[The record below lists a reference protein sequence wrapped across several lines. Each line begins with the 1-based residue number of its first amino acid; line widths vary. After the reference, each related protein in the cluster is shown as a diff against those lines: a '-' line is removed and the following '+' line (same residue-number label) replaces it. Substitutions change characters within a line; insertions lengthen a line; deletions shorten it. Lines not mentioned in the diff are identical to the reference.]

1 MPPILF
7 VRVYEMIL
15 NSGFPKNVQ
24 YYLGKLHLMSATYR
38 LIGAT
43 LYRQGHYT
51 GVINTSRHGWLFYDG
66 LKGHLRELTA
76 EIFNDYRPSNLVFAQ
91 DNIKYNS

>member
-24 YYLGKLHLMSATYR
+24 HFLGKLHLMSATYHR
-38 LIGAT
+38 DLSQYFIF
-43 LYRQGHYT
+43 H
-51 GVINTSRHGWLFYDG
+51 NFFYDISECNQIYH
-66 LKGHLRELTA
+66 KKIMEN
-76 EIFNDYRPSNLVFAQ
+76 EIL
-91 DNIKYNS
+91 

>member
-1 MPPILF
+1 MPQILF

-15 NSGFPKNVQ
+15 SSGFPKNVQ
-24 YYLGKLHLMSATYR
+24 QFLGKLHLMSATYR

-51 GVINTSRHGWLFYDG
+51 SVINTSMHGWCFITVSKENFRNWQ
-66 LKGHLRELTA
+66 LK
-76 EIFNDYRPSNLVFAQ
+76 FFM
-91 DNIKYNS
+91 NIHQVS

>member
-1 MPPILF
+1 MPQILI
-7 VRVYEMIL
+7 VRVIL

-24 YYLGKLHLMSATYR
+24 QFLGKLHLMSTTYR

-51 GVINTSRHGWLFYDG
+51 SVINTNMHGWLFYDG
-66 LKGHLRELTA
+66 RKGKLQKLTP
-76 EIFNDYRPSNLVFAQ
+76 EIFYEYTPSRLVFAQ
-91 DNIKYNS
+91 DTL

>member
-15 NSGFPKNVQ
+15 NSGFPKNVN
-24 YYLGKLHLMSATYR
+24 YYVGKLHLMSATYS

-43 LYRQGHYT
+43 LYRTGHYT
-51 GVINTSRHGWLFYDG
+51 SVINTNRHGWLFYDG
-66 LKGHLRELTA
+66 LKGYLQELRPDV
-76 EIFNDYRPSNLVFAQ
+76 FNQYSPSHLVFAQ
-91 DNIKYNS
+91 ETV